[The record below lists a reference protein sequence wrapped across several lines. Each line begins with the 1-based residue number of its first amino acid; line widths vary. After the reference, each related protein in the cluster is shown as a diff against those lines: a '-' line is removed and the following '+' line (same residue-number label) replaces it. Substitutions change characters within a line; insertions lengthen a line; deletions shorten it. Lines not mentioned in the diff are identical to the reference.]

1 MKSITAVADQADFI
15 LAQCAALID
24 CVPAD
29 TFARDSQRVRGG
41 TIGKHVRHTLDH
53 YRALLD
59 GFESATT
66 VDYDHRERNVPIE
79 HDPHAARQAVAII
92 RSRIG
97 NLTEKSLRGPVRIR
111 VMLAGDGTETELD
124 TTLGRELAFASH
136 HAIHHN
142 ALIKAI
148 ALEFG
153 VETPPEFGMAP
164 STLNF
169 QGQA

>member
-24 CVPAD
+24 GVPGDA
-29 TFARDSQRVRGG
+29 FARESQRVRGG

-59 GFESATT
+59 GFDSATT
-66 VDYDHRERNVPIE
+66 VDYDHRERGVAIE
-79 HDPHAARQAVAII
+79 SDQDAAKQAVTII

-97 NLTEKSLRGPVRIR
+97 NLDERALRGGVRIR
-111 VMLAGDGTETELD
+111 VMLACDGAETELD

-153 VETPPEFGMAP
+153 VKTPPEFGMAP

-169 QGQA
+169 QGQS

>member
-1 MKSITAVADQADFI
+1 MKSITAVAEQADFI
-15 LAQCAALID
+15 LAQCAVLID
-24 CVPAD
+24 CVPAGA
-29 TFARDSQRVRGG
+29 FARESQRVRGG

-53 YRALLD
+53 YRALLE
-59 GFESATT
+59 GFDAATT

-79 HDPHAARQAVAII
+79 SDQDAAKQAVALI

-97 NLTEKSLRGPVRIR
+97 NLDEKALRREIRIC
-111 VMLAGDGTETELD
+111 VMLAGDGAETELD
-124 TTLGRELAFASH
+124 STLGRELAFASH

-153 VETPPEFGMAP
+153 VATPPEFGMAP

>member
-1 MKSITAVADQADFI
+1 MKSITAVVEQADCI
-15 LAQCAALID
+15 LSQCAALID

-29 TFARDSQRVRGG
+29 AFARDSQRVRGG

-59 GFESATT
+59 GFGAAAT
-66 VDYDHRERNVPIE
+66 VDYDHRERNVPTE
-79 HDPHAARQAVAII
+79 TDQDAARQAVALI

-97 NLTEKSLRGPVRIR
+97 NLDENALRSEVRIR
-111 VMLAGDGTETELD
+111 VMLSGDGAETELD

-153 VETPPEFGMAP
+153 FDTPPEFGMAP

-169 QGQA
+169 QGQH

>member
-1 MKSITAVADQADFI
+1 MTSITGVADQAELM
-15 LAQCAALID
+15 LAQCASFIE
-24 CVPAD
+24 CVPTEA
-29 TFARDSQRVRGG
+29 FARDSLRVRGG

-59 GFESATT
+59 GFDSSTV

-79 HDPHAARQAVAII
+79 SDRRAALDAVTAIRRRVNALDADAL
-92 RSRIG
+92 RS
-97 NLTEKSLRGPVRIR
+97 SVRIR
-111 VMLAGDGTETELD
+111 VMLAGDGAETELD

-142 ALIKAI
+142 ALMKAI
-148 ALEFG
+148 AAEF
-153 VETPPEFGMAP
+153 EIQTPPEFGMAP

-169 QGQA
+169 QTQG